1 MTMRVVFFI
10 FLFFILVPPIYAQI
24 DSKSTQ
30 LKLKLESPFNTTPA
44 DQSNLPSLEYKSI
57 FDTENKPNRYS
68 ILPKTEEKTKSILDT
83 STDFKN
89 PGDEIKNKLNGEIAK
104 EGSWND
110 VFFGKFIV
118 RTQSIKI
125 KTRDFMDPDGDR
137 VRFFLNKDI
146 MYFNELLEGQ
156 FKTYVLNLREGDNAV
171 DIMAL
176 NQGLAGPNTAFFA
189 IYDENDNL
197 ITSNE
202 WNLKTGVSAKFL
214 IEYRKEMK

>member
-1 MTMRVVFFI
+1 MKTSLHFLV
-10 FLFFILVPPIYAQI
+10 LFFSIVSFAQI
-24 DSKSTQ
+24 DKKSSS
-30 LKLKLESPFNTTPA
+30 LKLKLENPFNETPA

-89 PGDEIKNKLNGEIAK
+89 PGDEIKNKLNNEIAK

-118 RTQSIKI
+118 RTSAIKI
-125 KTRDFMDPDGDR
+125 KTRDFADPDGDR
-137 VRFFLNKDI
+137 VRFFLNRDV
-146 MYFNELLEGQ
+146 MYLNELLEGH

>member
-1 MTMRVVFFI
+1 MKIFTNIF
-10 FLFFILVPPIYAQI
+10 FLFFIVSSIAQI
-24 DSKSTQ
+24 DKKNVP
-30 LKLKLESPFNTTPA
+30 LKLKLDNPFKETPA
-44 DQSNLPSLEYKSI
+44 DQSNLPSLEFKSI

-89 PGDEIKNKLNGEIAK
+89 PGDEIKNKLNNEIEK
-104 EGSWND
+104 EGNWND

-118 RTQSIKI
+118 KTSSIKI
-125 KTRDFMDPDGDR
+125 KTRDFADPDGDR
-137 VRFFLNKDI
+137 IRFFLNKDV
-146 MYFNELLEGQ
+146 MYLNELLEAN
-156 FKTYVLNLREGDNAV
+156 FKTYVLNLKEGDNAI

-214 IEYRKEMK
+214 IEYRKPMR

>member
-1 MTMRVVFFI
+1 MRILYTFF
-10 FLFFILVPPIYAQI
+10 FLFYIVASIAQI
-24 DSKSTQ
+24 DRKNIP
-30 LKLKLESPFNTTPA
+30 LKLKLENPYKPTPA
-44 DQSNLPSLEYKSI
+44 DNSNLPSLEYKSV

-68 ILPKTEEKTKSILDT
+68 ILPKSEEKTKSILDT

-89 PGDEIKNKLNGEIAK
+89 PGDAIKNKLNSEIAK

-118 RTQSIKI
+118 TTSAIII
-125 KTRDFMDPDGDR
+125 KTRDFADPDGDR
-137 VRFFLNKDI
+137 VRFFLNKDV

-176 NQGLAGPNTAFFA
+176 NQGLAGPNTAYFA

-202 WNLKTGVSAKFL
+202 WNLKTGVSAKFV
-214 IEYRKEMK
+214 IEYRKGLKK

>member
-1 MTMRVVFFI
+1 MKI
-10 FLFFILVPPIYAQI
+10 FLNIFFLFYAVLSFAQI
-24 DSKSTQ
+24 DKKTVP
-30 LKLKLESPFNTTPA
+30 LKLKLENPFKETPA

-89 PGDEIKNKLNGEIAK
+89 PGDEIKNKLNNEIAK

-110 VFFGKFIV
+110 VFFGKYIV
-118 RTQSIKI
+118 NTSAIKI

-137 VRFFLNKDI
+137 VRFFLNRDI
-146 MYFNELLEGQ
+146 MFFNELLEAQ
-156 FKTYVLNLREGDNAV
+156 FKTYILNLKEGENAV

-176 NQGLAGPNTAFFA
+176 NQGLAGPNTAYFA

-214 IEYRKEMK
+214 IEYRKPMR